1 MKQTQQAEK
10 PRTHPAWL
18 IIISLSIPMF
28 MASLDNL
35 VVTNALP
42 VIRADLGATL
52 EELTWTVNAYTL
64 TFASCILMSSALADR
79 FGRRSVFLLGVFI
92 FTASSAWCGISDNI
106 GALITARTLQGIG
119 GSAVMPLSLALLSTS
134 VPERL
139 RATAIG
145 IWGGVAGLGVALGP
159 LIGGAVVEGMNWHA
173 IFWINVPF
181 GLLCIPLVWITIPES
196 RGRPEPL
203 DFLGL
208 ALVGI
213 GLFGITYGIVRGND
227 AGWTSAEVLTGL
239 IGGVALIV
247 IFIWWESRAA
257 APLLPL
263 RLFRNRSFSAANVVG
278 VIFCFGIFG
287 VIFLLIQFL
296 QVVQGASPLEAGLM
310 TMPWTLAPLVISPI
324 TGIFTPKIGT
334 RPIIVTGLIL
344 TGLGLFWVGTLL
356 NPDTPY
362 IQLVAPFLVSGI
374 GNGIVFA
381 PLATATLQ
389 GMAAEDQATASGTNA
404 TARQIGVALG
414 VATLTAIFTSLGGTL
429 TPSGFSDAAT
439 PTTFVGAAALV
450 AAVIAGLFL
459 PKHVHAEEKAQS

>member
-459 PKHVHAEEKAQS
+459 PKHVRAEEKVQN

>member
-1 MKQTQQAEK
+1 M
-10 PRTHPAWL
+10 
-18 IIISLSIPMF
+18 
-28 MASLDNL
+28 
-35 VVTNALP
+35 
-42 VIRADLGATL
+42 
-52 EELTWTVNAYTL
+52 
-64 TFASCILMSSALADR
+64 
-79 FGRRSVFLLGVFI
+79 
-92 FTASSAWCGISDNI
+92 
-106 GALITARTLQGIG
+106 
-119 GSAVMPLSLALLSTS
+119 
-134 VPERL
+134 
-139 RATAIG
+139 
-145 IWGGVAGLGVALGP
+145 
-159 LIGGAVVEGMNWHA
+159 
-173 IFWINVPF
+173 
-181 GLLCIPLVWITIPES
+181 
-196 RGRPEPL
+196 
-203 DFLGL
+203 
-208 ALVGI
+208 
-213 GLFGITYGIVRGND
+213 
-227 AGWTSAEVLTGL
+227 EVLTTL
-239 IGGVALIV
+239 IGGVLILV
-247 IFIWWESRAA
+247 SFIWWESRAA

-459 PKHVHAEEKAQS
+459 PKHVRAEEKVQS

>member
-1 MKQTQQAEK
+1 MQQTQQAEK

-42 VIRADLGATL
+42 VIRTNLGATL

-79 FGRRSVFLLGVFI
+79 FGRRRVFLLGIFV

-106 GALITARTLQGIG
+106 GTLITARTLQGIG

-134 VPERL
+134 VPERM

-159 LIGGAVVEGMNWHA
+159 LIGGAVVEGMTWHA

-181 GLLCIPLVWITIPES
+181 GLLCIPLVWFTIPES

-203 DFLGL
+203 DFPGL

-459 PKHVHAEEKAQS
+459 PKHVRAEEKVQS